1 MPRSVFGKGVLESD
15 GIILERTSEKKFNTD
30 QLIKKLA
37 FVKEV
42 RTGLSSKFDDLG
54 GGEYIKNLE
63 KRIQG
68 EKNG

>member
-1 MPRSVFGKGVLESD
+1 VLESD